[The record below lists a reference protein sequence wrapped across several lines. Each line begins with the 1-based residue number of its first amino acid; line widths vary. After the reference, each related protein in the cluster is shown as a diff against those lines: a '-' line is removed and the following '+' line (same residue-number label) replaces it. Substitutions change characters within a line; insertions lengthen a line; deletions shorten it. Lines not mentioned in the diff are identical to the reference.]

1 MAAVPAPAGHRAA
14 RQAEAL
20 IAALD
25 DAIGRQ
31 VDAILHHPAF
41 QRLEAGWRNLR
52 FLVDACQDHGDVSI
66 RMLSVSWRDLCR
78 DLERAAEFD
87 QSHLFR
93 MVYSEEFGTAG
104 GLPFG
109 LMVCDYTVT
118 HRIGPAHP
126 TDDIAALQSLGAI
139 AAAAFCPF
147 VMGAEPSLF
156 GLDSF
161 ADLGAGIDPAAVFD
175 GIEHARWQRLRTV
188 EDMRFIGL
196 TTPRMLLRLPY
207 RNGSRTRC
215 DGFPYEEDPGADGSG
230 LLWGNAAF
238 AFATVVVRQFAGSGW
253 FSDLRGVLQDQ
264 PGGGLV
270 AGLPRFAF
278 GTDAHGIAAQPP
290 VEVRLTAQQEQ
301 SLSEAGLIPLSAVPY
316 AAAVLFNSNGSLHV
330 PARYDRQEAT
340 LNARISSMLQYVL
353 CAARFAHVLL
363 VLMRDRIGGYADA
376 VQVEAMLNAWLS
388 QYCLG
393 NDDAPA
399 ATKAHYPLRA
409 GGVEVRELPGR
420 PGVLGCTMRL
430 QPHFQLDNVATT
442 FRLVTQV
449 KDAA

>member
-1 MAAVPAPAGHRAA
+1 M
-14 RQAEAL
+14 RQDAIRVAQDL
-20 IAALD
+20 IAAID
-25 DAIGRQ
+25 TAVGRQ
-31 VDAILHHPAF
+31 VDAVLHHPGF
-41 QRLEAGWRNLR
+41 QRLEAGWRSLR
-52 FLVDACQDHGDVSI
+52 LLVDACQDHADVTV

-109 LMVCDYTVT
+109 LMVCDYAVT
-118 HRIGPAHP
+118 HKLGPGHL

-139 AAAAFCPF
+139 AAASFCPF
-147 VMGAEPSLF
+147 LLGTEPSLF
-156 GLDSF
+156 GLDGF
-161 ADLGAGIDPAAVFD
+161 ADLGTGIDPVAVFD
-175 GIEHARWQRLRTV
+175 GIEHARWQRLRAM
-188 EDMRFIGL
+188 EDMRFVGL
-196 TTPRMLLRLPY
+196 TVPRMLLRLPY
-207 RNGSRTRC
+207 RNGSRTRR
-215 DGFPYEEDPGADGSG
+215 DGFPYAEDAGADGAG

-238 AFATVVVRQFAGSGW
+238 AFATVAVRQFAASGW
-253 FSDLRGVLQDQ
+253 FSDLRGVMQDHV
-264 PGGGLV
+264 GGGLV
-270 AGLPRFAF
+270 TGLPTYAF

-290 VEVRLTAQQEQ
+290 VEVRLTSAQEQ
-301 SLSEAGLIPLSAVPY
+301 ALSDAGLIPLSAVPY
-316 AAAVLFNSNGSLHV
+316 APQVLFNSNGSLHV

-363 VLMRDRIGGYADA
+363 VLMRDCIGGYADA
-376 VQVEAMLNAWLS
+376 VQVEAMLNAWIS

>member
-1 MAAVPAPAGHRAA
+1 M
-14 RQAEAL
+14 RQDAIRVAQDL
-20 IAALD
+20 IAAID
-25 DAIGRQ
+25 TAVGRQ
-31 VDAILHHPAF
+31 VDAVLHHPGF
-41 QRLEAGWRNLR
+41 QRLEAGWRSLR
-52 FLVDACQDHGDVSI
+52 LLVDACQDHADVTV

-109 LMVCDYTVT
+109 LMVCDYAVT
-118 HRIGPAHP
+118 HKLGPGHP

-139 AAAAFCPF
+139 AAASFCPF
-147 VMGAEPSLF
+147 LLGTEPSLF
-156 GLDSF
+156 GLDGF
-161 ADLGAGIDPAAVFD
+161 ADLGTGIDPVAVFD
-175 GIEHARWQRLRTV
+175 GIEHARWQRLRAM
-188 EDMRFIGL
+188 EDMRFVGL
-196 TTPRMLLRLPY
+196 TVPRMLLRLPY
-207 RNGSRTRC
+207 RNGSRTRR
-215 DGFPYEEDPGADGSG
+215 DGFPYAEDAGADGAG

-238 AFATVVVRQFAGSGW
+238 AFATVAVRQFAASGW
-253 FSDLRGVLQDQ
+253 FSDLRGVMQDHV
-264 PGGGLV
+264 GGGLV
-270 AGLPRFAF
+270 TGLPTYAF

-290 VEVRLTAQQEQ
+290 VEVRLTSAQEQ
-301 SLSEAGLIPLSAVPY
+301 ALSDAGLIPLSAVPY
-316 AAAVLFNSNGSLHV
+316 APQVLFNSNGSLHV

-363 VLMRDRIGGYADA
+363 VLMRDCIGGYADA
-376 VQVEAMLNAWLS
+376 VQVEAMLNAWIS

-409 GGVEVRELPGR
+409 GDVEVRELPGR